1 MMFSRMHSIV
11 IFIALCMVSTIIVKA
26 DEKSFDIV
34 MKPQGDASTSK
45 AALGLVIIGGSQ
57 IPTFGYQDIAH
68 GIQVALKDKASVYVA
83 IPALAFDF
91 AALQVE
97 TIAPKAV
104 KQLHDAGLPMGA
116 PIFYAGH
123 GIGGAFLSYYVHDKK
138 PVASGMILMGAGLD
152 RKYRDESKIPFP
164 VPTLTLAA
172 ELDGL
177 YRVTRVAETY
187 YHLFMK
193 PGVDVVTN
201 LKEFPVI
208 VLRGQSHMQFA
219 KAAPPSNVVK
229 DDLLPEVEDE
239 VARERISQSIG
250 TFIAANLKGRHEDV
264 SALEFAVVSTADVI
278 EPIVNAMEIEG
289 NIHLFDDT
297 IQSSIFTSNF
307 SAIIGAGVRSLD
319 EMKNLKVTVEDNFS
333 TGFAVPPSYPPH
345 GLPSIV
351 KSSDCKDGDCSVTLS
366 TRSQSVFER
375 DPIFMDIGYA
385 PLTAYEIRTKL
396 LSRQAILKAV
406 GYDDADFE
414 VVDAHTNICA
424 EINDASIEFGLS
436 MLSHEARGRFE
447 RIGLPLVTAEDA
459 GPFNTGPAFMFFKP
473 LQLNEIKDENGVAY
487 RTEVVAPW
495 LGTADDY
502 TIKKVAG
509 VHYCKI
515 LSPARV
521 VEYAMIDGLRAKG
534 GLSSKLLKQK

>member
-1 MMFSRMHSIV
+1 MTFSTMRV
-11 IFIALCMVSTIIVKA
+11 IALFLTFCIVLTLVQA
-26 DEKSFDIV
+26 DDSSFDIV
-34 MKPQGDASTSK
+34 MKPQGDSSSSK
-45 AALGLVIIGGSQ
+45 PALGLVIIGGSQ

-68 GIQVALKDKASVYVA
+68 GIQVAMQDTTSVYVA

-91 AALQVE
+91 AALQVD

-104 KQLHDAGLPMGA
+104 KQLHDAGLPMGS

-152 RKYRDESKIPFP
+152 RKYREESKTPFP

-193 PGVDVVTN
+193 QGSDVVTN
-201 LKEFPVI
+201 MKKFPVI

-229 DDLLPEVEDE
+229 DDLLPEVEDA
-239 VARERISQSIG
+239 VARDNISQSIAL
-250 TFIAANLKGRHEDV
+250 FIAANLFGMKDDV
-264 SALEFAVVSTADVI
+264 SALEFAVISSGDVI
-278 EPIVNAMEIEG
+278 EPIVNAMEVEG
-289 NIHLFDDT
+289 NVHLFDDS

-319 EMKNLKVTVEDNFS
+319 EVKNLKVSVEDQFS
-333 TGFAVPPSYPPH
+333 TGFALPPSYPPH
-345 GLPSIV
+345 GIPSIV
-351 KSSDCKDGDCSVTLS
+351 TSSDCKTGSCSIKLS
-366 TRSQSVFER
+366 TRSQAMFER

-396 LSRQAILKAV
+396 LSRQVILKAL
-406 GYDDADFE
+406 GFDDADFE
-414 VVDAHTNICA
+414 VLDAHSNICA

-436 MLSHEARGRFE
+436 MLSHEARERFD

-459 GPFNTGPAFMFFKP
+459 GPFNTGPAFMFFNP
-473 LQLNEIKDENGVAY
+473 LQLNEITDERGVAY

-502 TIKKVAG
+502 AIKKVAG

-534 GLSSKLLKQK
+534 GLSNKVLKQ